1 MDSGGAAPPLHRPPS
16 GLASTRCAPVCSGV
30 LRWEGEEGAS
40 PTGRPPPSARRCGKR
55 PVAGGPTCFPSR
67 PRPARRRRGSVPQ
80 RSSQRPR
87 GGRLPCS
94 ARACRRSVRYSP
106 PRWRRPPRWRGG
118 AVALRQQHRA
128 ETAYVQTPS
137 PHHPTVYQTVSWKD
151 QALQIRASE
160 EVRLRG
166 GAQRPPAA
174 AALAGGGSPRQ
185 PASGRVELA
194 GGALRAVSDAGDGG
208 GAAPAAAGGL
218 RASCWDGCGALA
230 SSGAAASTACGRS
243 SGAAA
248 SRTASRPADG
258 TTRAPL
264 AHASGPGERQGGSAG
279 GIGSSATSCI
289 RRRAR

>member
-1 MDSGGAAPPLHRPPS
+1 
-16 GLASTRCAPVCSGV
+16 VCSGGTGRREHRLPADRHPV
-30 LRWEGEEGAS
+30 PGAAARGRSLGDRPAS
-40 PTGRPPPSARRCGKR
+40 PPGPGPRADA
-55 PVAGGPTCFPSR
+55 VAQCR
-67 PRPARRRRGSVPQ
+67 
-80 RSSQRPR
+80 
-87 GGRLPCS
+87 S
-94 ARACRRSVRYSP
+94 ARASDQGGAVCPAAPERAGALSDTRRHGGDGH
-106 PRWRRPPRWRGG
+106 RGG

-218 RASCWDGCGALA
+218 RASCWDGCGDLA